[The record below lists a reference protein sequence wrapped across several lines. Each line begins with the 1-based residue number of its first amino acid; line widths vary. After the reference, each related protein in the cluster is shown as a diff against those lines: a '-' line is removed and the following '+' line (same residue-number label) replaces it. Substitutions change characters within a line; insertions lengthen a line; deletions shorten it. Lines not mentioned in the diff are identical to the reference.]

1 MNEVR
6 EEREENL
13 SGPGET
19 PEESVAQETVEEAGS
34 EEAEPSAET
43 EAEEAADTPV
53 EEPPAGEEAEAEAD
67 PSADAPTEGEAEAEA
82 EGGSDA
88 KAEEEK
94 KDNLEWFVVHTYSGH
109 EERAANNIERAVK
122 QAALQ
127 EKVPRVLVPTESV
140 AEMKNGKKTISDK
153 KFFPSYVLV
162 QMEMSDEA
170 WRVVSNTP
178 GVTRFVG
185 IGAKPQPISGDE
197 IDRILGRIEGTKE
210 KPTPTIPYHVGEHVK
225 VTDGPFT
232 DFTGVVDEVNPERGK
247 LKVMVSIFGRATPV
261 ELDFLQVKSL

>member
-6 EEREENL
+6 EEREEGL
-13 SGPGET
+13 SEAGET
-19 PEESVAQETVEEAGS
+19 PEESVAQEAAPETGADEADES
-34 EEAEPSAET
+34 ADAET
-43 EAEEAADTPV
+43 EEAAETPTEEA
-53 EEPPAGEEAEAEAD
+53 PAGDNGAAAG
-67 PSADAPTEGEAEAEA
+67 SAAVEVE
-82 EGGSDA
+82 A
-88 KAEEEK
+88 KAEEK

-162 QMEMSDEA
+162 QMEMSDET

-210 KPTPTIPYHVGEHVK
+210 KPTPTIPYDVGEHVK